1 MEGSQ
6 PNEDQAPAA
15 GTHKVVDR
23 PIEKEMEK
31 CYIDYAMSVIIS
43 RALPDVRDGLKPVH
57 RRILYSMYD
66 MGLTSGKKYMKSAR
80 VVGECFV
87 PGTRILTGRGLVRI
101 EDVERGEVVYTQ
113 NGQSTV
119 SELFEMPERELY
131 DIILESG
138 VKVTVTPSQPLK
150 VIDPGLNY
158 EWRLAKDIHAEDNL
172 VLRLDFP
179 DDLPYIPLP
188 SWQGREMRLDEDIAY
203 LVGQF
208 LSDGWFEK
216 NNMRFCFFSRSGEI
230 MERVQGCLQRAFG
243 HEARIEGWTEDIV
256 REDGTTGEEISHQV
270 RVRSREL
277 NSYLAGI
284 FGIDSSWKSPTKRV
298 PEPFFQSPKQ
308 VLAALLSGLID
319 GGGSVH
325 VERNLIHYGTTS
337 PALADDLQVI
347 MQHLGVMTRRY
358 IMRKEGGL
366 SDHRIDGRFVARNH
380 DYINIE
386 AVGRFAK
393 VLAIQLTLADPVKS
407 ERLSHII
414 GADLKR
420 SGFDCIPFSG
430 KVIFEELS
438 EHHMGAGCYED
449 VDGHK
454 FRDGICYPSG
464 AKIRYSSD
472 LKEKQLGREK
482 IVDWGIHSKL
492 NRIGSRLAPMIDE
505 MLENE
510 VHFVKVKQVRR
521 APPQKTFDLQV
532 EGAHEFI
539 ANGIVSHNCMGKYH
553 PHGDLAVYDSLVR
566 MAQTFSLR
574 YTLIDGQG
582 NFGSVDGDS
591 AAAMRYTECKLEKI
605 AEEMLQDIDKETV
618 EWTDNFDASLKEP
631 TVLPGKLPNLLVNGT
646 SGIAVGMAT
655 NIPPHNLREVVDA
668 IIALIDRPELE
679 ALDLMNYIKGPDFPT
694 GGIIYGINGIVEAY
708 STGKG
713 RLKVRAKTKIEE
725 KAGKKA
731 IIVNEIPY
739 QVNKSTMIESIAELV
754 KEKRVEGITDLR
766 DESDRDGIR
775 IVMELR
781 RDAMEEIVLNQ
792 LFQHSQ
798 MEVTFGVINLAIVNN
813 EPKVLT
819 LKETLQHYIT
829 YRKEIV
835 VRRTRFELAEA
846 RKREHILLG
855 LIKAV
860 DALDETLHIIR
871 SAQSGEEARAGLMV
885 RFELDEEQ
893 AKAILD
899 MRLQKLTGLEIEGL
913 RQEFADLED
922 LIKRLEEVLASE
934 EKIMGIIKAEVLE
947 LREKYGDDRKT
958 EIVRDA
964 IDLEDEDLIPVEDMV
979 IMITQDGYIKRL
991 PLDTYKQQRRGG
1003 IGLMGME
1010 TKEEDHVTDLFV
1022 SSTHDN
1028 IMFFTNRGKMFMMKT
1043 FRLPVGSRQSKGKPI
1058 VNLLPHLEEGEKVID
1073 NIPVKDLNS
1082 GQMLVFATKK
1092 GRIKKTAL
1100 EAYKNV
1106 RSNGII
1112 ALGMNEGDE
1121 LIDTK
1126 ITNGTKEIV
1135 LATKKGRAIRFN
1147 ETDVR
1152 PMGRP
1157 ARGVRGIRLY
1167 EGDEV
1172 VSMAVVTGNAKLLTI
1187 TEFGYG
1193 KVSIVGKKVEAEDL
1207 GPEPSEEAEDALE
1220 EEELVPE
1227 PEPEEEE
1234 APEEPAGKEERDQ
1247 YRKTHRGGRGIKA
1260 IRVTER
1266 NGKVVAVLSVQD
1278 EDGIIIASDSGDVM
1292 RTSVSEFR
1300 VVGRVTMGVKAKRL
1314 AEGERVIAVARLV
1327 GEHDKAL
1334 VATLESKED
1343 ESMLP
1348 QAEPKSEGA
1357 SREEDEGRE

>member
-6 PNEDQAPAA
+6 PNNNQAPAE
-15 GTHKVVDR
+15 GTFKVIDR

-31 CYIDYAMSVIIS
+31 CYIDYAMSVIVS

-87 PGTRILTGRGLVRI
+87 PGTRILTSRGLVRI
-101 EDVERGEVVYTQ
+101 EEVERGEAVYTQ
-113 NGQSTV
+113 NGRSKVT
-119 SELFEMPERELY
+119 ELFEMPERELY
-131 DIILESG
+131 EIVLESG
-138 VKVTVTPSQPLK
+138 VNVTVTPSQPLK
-150 VIDPGLNY
+150 VMNSRLGY
-158 EWRLAKDIHAEDNL
+158 EWKLAKDLSPEDNL
-172 VLRLDFP
+172 VLRLDYP
-179 DDLPYIPLP
+179 DDLPYVPLP
-188 SWQGREMRLDEDIAY
+188 SWKGREMHLNEEIAY

-208 LSDGWFEK
+208 LSDGWFEGHQG
-216 NNMRFCFFSRSGEI
+216 RFCFFSSSGPT
-230 MERVQGCLQRAFG
+230 MERVQGCIQRAFG
-243 HEARIEGWTEDIV
+243 HEARIEGETGWTV
-256 REDGTTGEEISHQV
+256 REDGTTQEEVTHQV
-270 RVRSREL
+270 RINNREL
-277 NSYLAGI
+277 NDYLASI
-284 FGIDSSWKSPTKRV
+284 FDIDASWKAPTKHV
-298 PEPFFQSPKQ
+298 PEPFFRSPRS

-319 GGGSVH
+319 GDGSVH
-325 VERNLIHYGTTS
+325 TDRNLIHYGTVS
-337 PALADDLQVI
+337 PVLADDLQMI

-358 IMRKEGGL
+358 LKEKEGEYGA
-366 SDHRIDGRFVARNH
+366 HRINGRFMVHNH
-380 DYINIE
+380 DYITLE
-386 AVGRFAK
+386 ATGRFAK
-393 VLAIQLTLADPVKS
+393 VLARQLSLANPDKN
-407 ERLSHII
+407 ERLGRILRS
-414 GADLKR
+414 DLKLAE
-420 SGFDCIPFSG
+420 FDRIPYVGRF
-430 KVIFEELS
+430 IFNELS
-438 EHHMGAGCYED
+438 DRHLGAGWYED
-449 VDGHK
+449 IDGRK
-454 FRDGICYPSG
+454 FREGICYPDG

-472 LKEKQLGREK
+472 LKEKPLGRTQ
-482 IVDWGIHSKL
+482 IIDWGIHSKL
-492 NRIGSRLAPMIDE
+492 NRLGSRLAPIIDE
-505 MLENE
+505 VLDNE
-510 VHFVKVKQVRR
+510 IYFVKVRQVKR
-521 APPQKTFDLQV
+521 APAQKTYDLQV

-553 PHGDLAVYDSLVR
+553 PHGDMAVYDSLVR
-566 MAQTFSLR
+566 MAQPFSLR

-582 NFGSVDGDS
+582 NFGSVDGDA

-605 AEEMLQDIDKETV
+605 AEEMLLDIDKETID
-618 EWTDNFDASLKEP
+618 WADNFDTSLKEP
-631 TVLPGKLPNLLVNGT
+631 TVLPAKLPNLLVNGT

-668 IIALIDRPELE
+668 IIALIERPELE

-713 RLKVRAKTKIEE
+713 RLKVRARTKIEE

-739 QVNKSTMIESIAELV
+739 QVNKSSMIESIAELV
-754 KEKRVEGITDLR
+754 KEKRIEGITDLR

-792 LFQHSQ
+792 LFQHTQ

-835 VRRTRFELAEA
+835 VRRTKYELAEA

-871 SAQSGEEARAGLMV
+871 SAKSGEEARAGLME

-899 MRLQKLTGLEIEGL
+899 MRLQKLTGLEIESL
-913 RQEFADLED
+913 RQEFRDIEA
-922 LIKRLEEVLASE
+922 LIERLEEILASDE
-934 EKIMGIIKAEVLE
+934 RIMGIIKAEVLE

-1028 IMFFTNRGKMFMMKT
+1028 IMFFTNQGKMFLMKT

-1058 VNLLPHLEEGEKVID
+1058 VNLLPKLEDGEKVID
-1073 NIPVKDLNS
+1073 NIPIKEFNS
-1082 GQMLVFATKK
+1082 GQMLVFATRK

-1126 ITNGTKEIV
+1126 ITDGTKEII

-1147 ETDVR
+1147 ETDAR

-1172 VSMAVVTGNAKLLTI
+1172 VSMAVVTGDAKLLTI
-1187 TEFGYG
+1187 TENGYG
-1193 KVSIVGKKVEAEDL
+1193 KVSIIGKKAEVEDL
-1207 GPEPSEEAEDALE
+1207 GPEPEEEALE
-1220 EEELVPE
+1220 EEEIEPE
-1227 PEPEEEE
+1227 PEPVEEEV
-1234 APEEPAGKEERDQ
+1234 PEEVAGKEERDQ

-1260 IRVTER
+1260 IRVTDR
-1266 NGKVVAVLSVQD
+1266 NGNVVAVLSVKD
-1278 EDGIIIASDSGDVM
+1278 EDGIIIASNSGDVM

-1314 AEGERVIAVARLV
+1314 AEGEKVIAVARLV
-1327 GEHDKAL
+1327 GEHDKAM
-1334 VATLESKED
+1334 VATIESKED
-1343 ESMLP
+1343 DSMLP
-1348 QAEPKSEGA
+1348 PSEPDREG
-1357 SREEDEGRE
+1357 REEDEGKE